1 MVCFDKSFVKGSDLM
16 ENDKQK
22 QSRALSVLLEAIEE
36 TNSNDILIGER
47 KREIERLENKKEKE
61 IRRTR
66 IAAANYFTRERIIE
80 LHERSVNLLRC
91 NDFDENE
98 YIQIFSDI
106 STIEIAHIDFLVQ
119 RQGEI
124 EAFEAS
130 LNKDL
135 DKPVQIKKTLMTTL
149 ADIFMKGGA
158 NDD

>member
-1 MVCFDKSFVKGSDLM
+1 MKGSDLV

-36 TNSNDILIGER
+36 TNSNDILIGEH
-47 KREIERLENKKEKE
+47 KREIERLENKKEKD

-135 DKPVQIKKTLMTTL
+135 DKPVQIKKTPMTTL
-149 ADIFMKGGA
+149 AGIFMKGGA

>member
-1 MVCFDKSFVKGSDLM
+1 MRTKRRKTLEELGSL
-16 ENDKQK
+16 
-22 QSRALSVLLEAIEE
+22 R
-36 TNSNDILIGER
+36 
-47 KREIERLENKKEKE
+47 
-61 IRRTR
+61 
-66 IAAANYFTRERIIE
+66 RIIE

-135 DKPVQIKKTLMTTL
+135 DKPVQIKKTPMTTL